1 RGWSA
6 QDDCDEMR
14 PPSLSRRAA
23 ITRRE
28 TPTDS
33 PSFCAAADHPADDC
47 AGLRDDAI
55 RGLPGRFYGI
65 GSTTGEPGYYLAHGL
80 EEKGKIIGV
89 AVIKVRLEALEERWQ
104 RARLEAFYY
113 WWPLNELVPLERES
127 IADGV
132 EKLTFPAN
140 TSVDHE
146 HTVVSYLAQT
156 RELADTPW
164 HLTLLTPLEDLRREA
179 ANQGM
184 LVAVA
189 CALVAFLLIAWN
201 ERRKVIS
208 TRLAAREAL
217 EQANNELER
226 RITDRTADLRASNER
241 LKGQIR
247 ERRQAEETLRQAQD
261 ELIQAGKLAAIG
273 QMSTSIAHELNQPLA
288 ALRTLSGNTVRF
300 LERGALDTA
309 SANLR
314 TINDLVDRMGRITA
328 SLRAFARRGEDKG
341 QASLGKAVEAALQ
354 LLGARLDN
362 ASLAL
367 HQQIDDV
374 ELAIDQTR
382 LEQILVN
389 LIGNALDAMSAQ
401 PMPILWLEGDMLDG
415 RYRLAAAAGGTLN
428 AEDPAEGGTMFVLAL
443 ALEDIH
449 SQGVA
454 SAEEAL
460 ALVGEHFAGI
470 VISDIRLPG
479 IDGLELLKRLKERDR
494 TLPVVLITGHGDVSM
509 AVGAM
514 RDGAYDFMEKPFSP
528 ERLVDV
534 ARRALEQRGLARE
547 VWSLRRQLAERDSL
561 EGKIIGRSQAMQAL
575 RARRHDHQFVA
586 LNCGGL
592 PESLFESE
600 IFGHEANAFTG
611 AGKRRIGKI
620 EHAHNGTLF
629 LDEVESM
636 PINLQIKLLRVLQE
650 RTLERLG
657 SNQSQSSLRFDREPP
672 SLDSQTR
679 SALLAHDWPGNVREL
694 RNVAERYA
702 LGLPAFKTAGTQ
714 AATPSLDFAE
724 AVEAFEKNLLGEALR
739 RSGGNLSQASQEL
752 GMAKTTLFD
761 KVKKYGLG

>member
-1 RGWSA
+1 MK
-6 QDDCDEMR
+6 CDPPLHR
-14 PPSLSRRAA
+14 AAPPSLAVKPRLIRHLFVPPLIILLMIALGYVTYLYSEKNAIKALGENGQRQLELHARTVESEINKYNYLPSVLELESNVSDLLNNPSAQLRSRVNDYLEGLNRRSRSRAIYVLDTTGRVLA
-23 ITRRE
+23 TSNWRD
-28 TPTDS
+28 TDS
-33 PSFCAAADHPADDC
+33 YLGEDLSFRAYYQ
-47 AGLRDDAI
+47 DAI
-55 RGLPGRFYGI
+55 RGQPGRFYGI

-104 RARLEAFYY
+104 RARLEAFVSDENGIIILSSDPARRLKSVRPLTAEIKERLARSLQYY
-113 WWPLNELVPLERES
+113 WWPLKELVPLERES

-164 HLTLLTPLEDLRREA
+164 RLTLLTPLEDLRREA

-184 LVAVA
+184 LVAAA

-415 RYRLAAAAGGTLN
+415 RYRLRVRDNGHGIDAEARKHLFEPFFTTKPGEQGLGLGLTLSASLAAAAGGTLN
-428 AEDPAEGGTMFVLAL
+428 AEDPAEGGTMFVL
-443 ALEDIH
+443 
-449 SQGVA
+449 V
-454 SAEEAL
+454 
-460 ALVGEHFAGI
+460 
-470 VISDIRLPG
+470 LP
-479 IDGLELLKRLKERDR
+479 
-494 TLPVVLITGHGDVSM
+494 M
-509 AVGAM
+509 
-514 RDGAYDFMEKPFSP
+514 
-528 ERLVDV
+528 VD
-534 ARRALEQRGLARE
+534 RRA
-547 VWSLRRQLAERDSL
+547 
-561 EGKIIGRSQAMQAL
+561 
-575 RARRHDHQFVA
+575 
-586 LNCGGL
+586 
-592 PESLFESE
+592 
-600 IFGHEANAFTG
+600 
-611 AGKRRIGKI
+611 
-620 EHAHNGTLF
+620 
-629 LDEVESM
+629 
-636 PINLQIKLLRVLQE
+636 
-650 RTLERLG
+650 
-657 SNQSQSSLRFDREPP
+657 P
-672 SLDSQTR
+672 S
-679 SALLAHDWPGNVREL
+679 P
-694 RNVAERYA
+694 
-702 LGLPAFKTAGTQ
+702 
-714 AATPSLDFAE
+714 
-724 AVEAFEKNLLGEALR
+724 
-739 RSGGNLSQASQEL
+739 
-752 GMAKTTLFD
+752 
-761 KVKKYGLG
+761 

>member
-1 RGWSA
+1 MK
-6 QDDCDEMR
+6 CDPPLYR
-14 PPSLSRRAA
+14 AAPPSLAVKPRLIRHLFVPPLIILLMIALGYVTYLYSEKNA
-23 ITRRE
+23 IKALGENGQRQLELHARTVE
-28 TPTDS
+28 SEINKYNYLPSVLELESNVSDLLNS
-33 PSFCAAADHPADDC
+33 PSAELRSKVNDYLEGLNRRSRSRAIYVLDTTGRVLATSNWRDADSYLGEDLSFRAYYQ
-47 AGLRDDAI
+47 DAI

-104 RARLEAFYY
+104 RARLEAFVSDENGIIILSSDPARRLKSVRPLTAEIKERLARSLQYY

-354 LLGARLDN
+354 LLAARLDN
-362 ASLAL
+362 GSLAL

-401 PMPILWLEGDMLDG
+401 PMPILWLEGDRLDG
-415 RYRLAAAAGGTLN
+415 RYRLRVRDNGHGIDAEARKHLFEPFFTTKPGEQGLGLGLTLSASLAAAAGGTLN
-428 AEDPAEGGTMFVLAL
+428 AEDPAEGGTMFVL
-443 ALEDIH
+443 
-449 SQGVA
+449 V
-454 SAEEAL
+454 
-460 ALVGEHFAGI
+460 
-470 VISDIRLPG
+470 LP
-479 IDGLELLKRLKERDR
+479 
-494 TLPVVLITGHGDVSM
+494 
-509 AVGAM
+509 
-514 RDGAYDFMEKPFSP
+514 
-528 ERLVDV
+528 LVD
-534 ARRALEQRGLARE
+534 RGA
-547 VWSLRRQLAERDSL
+547 
-561 EGKIIGRSQAMQAL
+561 
-575 RARRHDHQFVA
+575 
-586 LNCGGL
+586 
-592 PESLFESE
+592 
-600 IFGHEANAFTG
+600 
-611 AGKRRIGKI
+611 
-620 EHAHNGTLF
+620 
-629 LDEVESM
+629 
-636 PINLQIKLLRVLQE
+636 
-650 RTLERLG
+650 
-657 SNQSQSSLRFDREPP
+657 P
-672 SLDSQTR
+672 S
-679 SALLAHDWPGNVREL
+679 P
-694 RNVAERYA
+694 
-702 LGLPAFKTAGTQ
+702 
-714 AATPSLDFAE
+714 
-724 AVEAFEKNLLGEALR
+724 
-739 RSGGNLSQASQEL
+739 
-752 GMAKTTLFD
+752 
-761 KVKKYGLG
+761 

>member
-1 RGWSA
+1 MK
-6 QDDCDEMR
+6 CDPPLYR
-14 PPSLSRRAA
+14 AAPPSLAVKPRLIRHLFVPPLIILLMIALGYVTYLYSEKNAIKALGENGQRQLELHARTVESEINKYNYLPSVLELESNVSDLLNNPSAELRAKVNDYLEGLNRRSRSRAIYVLDTTGRVLA
-23 ITRRE
+23 TSNWRDA
-28 TPTDS
+28 DS
-33 PSFCAAADHPADDC
+33 YLGEDLSFRAYYQ
-47 AGLRDDAI
+47 DAI

-104 RARLEAFYY
+104 RARLEAFVSDENGIIILSSDPARRLKSVRPLTAEIKERLARSLQYY

-341 QASLGKAVEAALQ
+341 QASLSKAVEAALQ
-354 LLGARLDN
+354 LLAARLDN
-362 ASLAL
+362 ASLEL

-389 LIGNALDAMSAQ
+389 LIGNALDAMQAQ
-401 PMPILWLEGDMLDG
+401 PLPVLWLEGDVFEG
-415 RYRLAAAAGGTLN
+415 RYRLRVRDNGHGIDAEARKHLFEPFFTTKPGEQGLGLGLTLSASLAAAAGGTLN
-428 AEDPAEGGTMFVLAL
+428 AEDPAEGGTMFVL
-443 ALEDIH
+443 
-449 SQGVA
+449 V
-454 SAEEAL
+454 
-460 ALVGEHFAGI
+460 
-470 VISDIRLPG
+470 LP
-479 IDGLELLKRLKERDR
+479 
-494 TLPVVLITGHGDVSM
+494 
-509 AVGAM
+509 
-514 RDGAYDFMEKPFSP
+514 
-528 ERLVDV
+528 LVD
-534 ARRALEQRGLARE
+534 RGA
-547 VWSLRRQLAERDSL
+547 
-561 EGKIIGRSQAMQAL
+561 
-575 RARRHDHQFVA
+575 
-586 LNCGGL
+586 
-592 PESLFESE
+592 
-600 IFGHEANAFTG
+600 
-611 AGKRRIGKI
+611 AG
-620 EHAHNGTLF
+620 
-629 LDEVESM
+629 V
-636 PINLQIKLLRVLQE
+636 
-650 RTLERLG
+650 
-657 SNQSQSSLRFDREPP
+657 
-672 SLDSQTR
+672 
-679 SALLAHDWPGNVREL
+679 
-694 RNVAERYA
+694 
-702 LGLPAFKTAGTQ
+702 
-714 AATPSLDFAE
+714 
-724 AVEAFEKNLLGEALR
+724 
-739 RSGGNLSQASQEL
+739 
-752 GMAKTTLFD
+752 
-761 KVKKYGLG
+761 

>member
-1 RGWSA
+1 MK
-6 QDDCDEMR
+6 CDPPLYR
-14 PPSLSRRAA
+14 AAPPSLAVKPRLIRHLFVPPLIILLMIALGYVTYLYSEKNAIKALGENGQRQLELHARTVESEINKYNYLPSVLELESNVSDLLNNPSAELRAKVNDYLEGLNRRSRSRAIYVLDTTGRVLA
-23 ITRRE
+23 TSNWRDA
-28 TPTDS
+28 DS
-33 PSFCAAADHPADDC
+33 YLGEDLSFRAYYQ
-47 AGLRDDAI
+47 DAI

-104 RARLEAFYY
+104 RARLEAFVSDENGIIILSSDPARRLKSVRPLTAEIKERLARSLQYY

-341 QASLGKAVEAALQ
+341 QASLSKAVEAALQ
-354 LLGARLDN
+354 LLAARLDN
-362 ASLAL
+362 ASLEL

-389 LIGNALDAMSAQ
+389 LIGNALDAMQAQ
-401 PMPILWLEGDMLDG
+401 PLPTLWLEGDVFEG
-415 RYRLAAAAGGTLN
+415 RYRLRVRDNGHGIDAEARKHLFEPFFTTKPGEQGLGLGLTLSASLAAAAGGTLN
-428 AEDPAEGGTMFVLAL
+428 AEDPAEGGTMFVL
-443 ALEDIH
+443 
-449 SQGVA
+449 V
-454 SAEEAL
+454 
-460 ALVGEHFAGI
+460 
-470 VISDIRLPG
+470 LP
-479 IDGLELLKRLKERDR
+479 
-494 TLPVVLITGHGDVSM
+494 
-509 AVGAM
+509 
-514 RDGAYDFMEKPFSP
+514 
-528 ERLVDV
+528 LVDS
-534 ARRALEQRGLARE
+534 RAAD
-547 VWSLRRQLAERDSL
+547 V
-561 EGKIIGRSQAMQAL
+561 
-575 RARRHDHQFVA
+575 
-586 LNCGGL
+586 
-592 PESLFESE
+592 
-600 IFGHEANAFTG
+600 
-611 AGKRRIGKI
+611 
-620 EHAHNGTLF
+620 
-629 LDEVESM
+629 
-636 PINLQIKLLRVLQE
+636 
-650 RTLERLG
+650 
-657 SNQSQSSLRFDREPP
+657 
-672 SLDSQTR
+672 
-679 SALLAHDWPGNVREL
+679 
-694 RNVAERYA
+694 
-702 LGLPAFKTAGTQ
+702 
-714 AATPSLDFAE
+714 
-724 AVEAFEKNLLGEALR
+724 
-739 RSGGNLSQASQEL
+739 
-752 GMAKTTLFD
+752 
-761 KVKKYGLG
+761 

>member
-1 RGWSA
+1 MK
-6 QDDCDEMR
+6 CDPPLYR
-14 PPSLSRRAA
+14 AAPPSLAVKPRLIRHLFVPPLIILLMIALGYVTYLYSEKNAIKALGENGQRQLELHARTVESEINKYNYLPSVLELESNVSDLLNNPSAELRAKVDDYLEGLNRRSRSRAIYVLDTTGRVLA
-23 ITRRE
+23 TSNWRDA
-28 TPTDS
+28 DS
-33 PSFCAAADHPADDC
+33 YLGEDLSFRAYYQ
-47 AGLRDDAI
+47 DAI

-104 RARLEAFYY
+104 RARLEAFVSDENGIIILSSDPARRLKSVRPLTAEIKERLARSLQYY

-341 QASLGKAVEAALQ
+341 QASLSKAVEAALQ
-354 LLGARLDN
+354 LLAARLDS
-362 ASLAL
+362 ASLEL

-389 LIGNALDAMSAQ
+389 LIGNALDAMQAQ
-401 PMPILWLEGDMLDG
+401 PLPILWLEGDVVEG
-415 RYRLAAAAGGTLN
+415 RYRLRVRDNGHGIDAEARKHLFEPFFTTKPGEQGLGLGLTLSASLATAAGGTLN
-428 AEDPAEGGTMFVLAL
+428 AEDPAEGGTMFVL
-443 ALEDIH
+443 
-449 SQGVA
+449 V
-454 SAEEAL
+454 
-460 ALVGEHFAGI
+460 
-470 VISDIRLPG
+470 LP
-479 IDGLELLKRLKERDR
+479 
-494 TLPVVLITGHGDVSM
+494 
-509 AVGAM
+509 
-514 RDGAYDFMEKPFSP
+514 
-528 ERLVDV
+528 LVD
-534 ARRALEQRGLARE
+534 RRAAD
-547 VWSLRRQLAERDSL
+547 V
-561 EGKIIGRSQAMQAL
+561 
-575 RARRHDHQFVA
+575 
-586 LNCGGL
+586 
-592 PESLFESE
+592 
-600 IFGHEANAFTG
+600 
-611 AGKRRIGKI
+611 
-620 EHAHNGTLF
+620 
-629 LDEVESM
+629 
-636 PINLQIKLLRVLQE
+636 
-650 RTLERLG
+650 
-657 SNQSQSSLRFDREPP
+657 
-672 SLDSQTR
+672 
-679 SALLAHDWPGNVREL
+679 
-694 RNVAERYA
+694 
-702 LGLPAFKTAGTQ
+702 
-714 AATPSLDFAE
+714 
-724 AVEAFEKNLLGEALR
+724 
-739 RSGGNLSQASQEL
+739 
-752 GMAKTTLFD
+752 
-761 KVKKYGLG
+761 